1 MEKIAFII
9 GETFIYWSS
18 IILTLATV
26 TAICVFAFFYLKN
39 SRNAIAWAIF
49 LPPAIIAS
57 LYISRFLHWYCFT
70 DSYSSM
76 ESAMEDFS
84 RGSFALMGV
93 FLGCL
98 AVACVLRLV
107 RIVKDLP
114 EMLDCLA
121 LGGAAGIA
129 VGRLASFFNSTDR
142 GMTIEGITVLP
153 WVYPVTNAVSG
164 AAEYRLATF
173 LLQAMVTGLIFLILA
188 VFYLKGTGKNGTL
201 RSGDT
206 ACLFLCC
213 YGASQV
219 VLDST
224 RYDSLFMRSNG
235 FISIVQILGAAALA
249 VTIVY
254 FSVRMVK
261 ARGFKWWYIPVW
273 LLYAGCVGGAGF
285 MEYWVQRHG
294 NQAVFSYS
302 VMTACLVGLIAI
314 TCLVRLLAVTRERK
328 NAMVQTDKI

>member
-18 IILTLATV
+18 IILTLAVV
-26 TAICVFAFFYLKN
+26 TAICIFAFFYLKN
-39 SRNAIAWAIF
+39 LRNAIAWAIF
-49 LPPAIIAS
+49 LPASIVVS
-57 LYISRFLHWYCFT
+57 LYLSRFLHWYCLT

-76 ESAMEDFS
+76 ESAMGDFS
-84 RGSFALMGV
+84 RGGFALMGV
-93 FLGCL
+93 FFGCF

-107 RIVKDLP
+107 RIVKSLP
-114 EMLDCLA
+114 ELLDCLA

-129 VGRLASFFNSTDR
+129 VGRLASIFNGTAR
-142 GMTIEGITVLP
+142 GMAVEGITALP
-153 WVYPVTNAVSG
+153 WVYPMTNAVSG
-164 AAEYRLATF
+164 AVEYRLATF
-173 LLQAMVTGLIFLILA
+173 MLQAMATGLIFLILA
-188 VFYLKGTGKNGTL
+188 IFYLKGTGKNGTL

-206 ACLFLCC
+206 ACLFLCF

-235 FISIVQILGAAALA
+235 FISIVQILGAAALIL
-249 VTIVY
+249 TMIY

-261 ARGFKWWYIPVW
+261 ARRFKWWYISLW
-273 LLYAGCVGGAGF
+273 LVYAGCAGGAGY

-294 NQAVFSYS
+294 DQAIFSYS
-302 VMTACLVGLIAI
+302 VMTGCLVVMLIL
-314 TCLVRLLAVTRERK
+314 TCVVRLLAVKHERK
-328 NAMVQTDKI
+328 LKNPL